1 MLSAKVIYID
11 PRHTRY
17 LQNMYTLRSN
27 WYITPLIILRWFRNL
42 KKYNKF
48 TVISLFLLQYYE
60 NITEITQR
68 YVLCKLGI
76 DRHTVAV
83 SQASKGGQ

>member
-1 MLSAKVIYID
+1 MVSAEHVYIKVQLVY
-11 PRHTRY
+11 
-17 LQNMYTLRSN
+17 YTINNTALVQK
-27 WYITPLIILRWFRNL
+27 L

-76 DRHTVAV
+76 DRHAVAV